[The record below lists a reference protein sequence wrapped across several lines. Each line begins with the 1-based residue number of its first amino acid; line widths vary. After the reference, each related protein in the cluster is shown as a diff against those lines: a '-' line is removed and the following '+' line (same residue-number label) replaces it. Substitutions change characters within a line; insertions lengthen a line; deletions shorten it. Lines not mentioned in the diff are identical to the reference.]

1 MLKTL
6 IRVQLSAQLAGMLNR
21 QRGTGQKARK
31 KKSASPVLFAL
42 LMLYCVAVFGF
53 LFFMQFSQLAAAF
66 APAGLGWLYF
76 AMCAIMAFALMF
88 IGSIFMAK
96 SQLFEARDNELL
108 LAMPIRPGDIL
119 LSRMLIL
126 LVFDVIYE
134 LVVAVPA
141 ALAWGLSAG
150 FTAMGAVAFVLIC
163 LTLPLF
169 SLAVSCLFAW
179 LLSLLTARIR
189 RKSLF
194 TMVFSLIFFGGYML
208 LCMRMNQYVMLLAQN
223 GSVIAGKLAAI
234 APIYWMGSAMASGN
248 VLHLV
253 YSLLVTII
261 PFVLAYWILSRAF
274 IRIVTAK
281 RGFARIRYEH
291 KAMKSTSLDAAM
303 LQREFRRLGSC
314 PAYMMNCGL
323 GLVFMIA
330 AAVFLFI
337 KRADVLVLMSQLG
350 LPAGTLGVI
359 GTLAVGLMAGM
370 APFTAPSVALEGKT
384 LWIIRTMPVRSSQVL
399 RAKLRM
405 GLILTLPAA
414 LLLLAAAAFVV
425 KDVPVCLCMGLTGVL
440 LTVATNALGL
450 VENLRHPGL
459 GWLNETQAVKQSMS
473 VLFTMLLNWAIL
485 LAMGLLWFLL
495 LSEHMTAQAY
505 LLVWSA
511 LLAVLAILMRRWIAT
526 RGVRRFESL

>member
-1 MLKTL
+1 
-6 IRVQLSAQLAGMLNR
+6 
-21 QRGTGQKARK
+21 
-31 KKSASPVLFAL
+31 
-42 LMLYCVAVFGF
+42 
-53 LFFMQFSQLAAAF
+53 
-66 APAGLGWLYF
+66 
-76 AMCAIMAFALMF
+76 
-88 IGSIFMAK
+88 
-96 SQLFEARDNELL
+96 
-108 LAMPIRPGDIL
+108 
-119 LSRMLIL
+119 
-126 LVFDVIYE
+126 
-134 LVVAVPA
+134 
-141 ALAWGLSAG
+141 
-150 FTAMGAVAFVLIC
+150 
-163 LTLPLF
+163 
-169 SLAVSCLFAW
+169 
-179 LLSLLTARIR
+179 
-189 RKSLF
+189 
-194 TMVFSLIFFGGYML
+194 
-208 LCMRMNQYVMLLAQN
+208 
-223 GSVIAGKLAAI
+223 
-234 APIYWMGSAMASGN
+234 
-248 VLHLV
+248 
-253 YSLLVTII
+253 
-261 PFVLAYWILSRAF
+261 
-274 IRIVTAK
+274 
-281 RGFARIRYEH
+281 
-291 KAMKSTSLDAAM
+291 
-303 LQREFRRLGSC
+303 
-314 PAYMMNCGL
+314 MMNCGL

-337 KRADVLVLMSQLG
+337 KRADALVLMSQLE

-511 LLAVLAILMRRWIAT
+511 LLAVLSILMERWIAT
-526 RGVRRFESL
+526 RGVHRFESL